1 MITGSLPTVSAEC
14 ISHDFGIYQLSDT
27 IYRRKEICHQSEKRM
42 LSYESVLSKQ
52 YVCAQS
58 CLTLRPHGLALLAP
72 LSMEFSRQEYWSGVP
87 FPTPGYIPDP
97 GIKAMSLASPALA
110 GGFFT
115 TSTTWECYQ

>member
-1 MITGSLPTVSAEC
+1 MSDSATPWTV
-14 ISHDFGIYQLSDT
+14 
-27 IYRRKEICHQSEKRM
+27 
-42 LSYESVLSKQ
+42 
-52 YVCAQS
+52 
-58 CLTLRPHGLALLAP
+58 ALLAP

-115 TSTTWECYQ
+115 TSATWEALLRVKSKKSKAWNDSAVEARIAHDERISVRIKVSGQ